1 MGEKAFARVLV
12 DELVDKIP
20 VDSRH
25 FLSENDID
33 PDNLD
38 DADEIWKTFVRYNVD
53 GGGIKSNIVY
63 KHWIK
68 LPDSSILLNR
78 TKLINE
84 VSELKDLKCY
94 ENFSAE
100 CPVTYKAGSLINS
113 DSCYG
118 NCDDCPF
125 VSLTNELS
133 WHRAHYRI
141 AKILLETSKRLLIE
155 NEYGSENGNLN
166 DVVSGLFSKYEGYP
180 DQSQMAT
187 EDLLNL
193 FKDIKGYGT
202 PPKVI
207 VWMLSE
213 MSSPVHNLNHWEMLD
228 YHQFNPVDTHVGRLM
243 ERFGFLEKNELNYQK
258 IDNKLNDLYPDE
270 PRKLDFALYRLGA
283 EMEQNICG
291 KEPKCGLCRE
301 TFPKI
306 FEQCPYMLKKPNE
319 LV

>member
-1 MGEKAFARVLV
+1 MDEKGFANILV
-12 DELVDKIP
+12 EELVDKIP

-25 FLSENDID
+25 FLSENGID

-63 KHWIK
+63 NYWIK
-68 LPDSSILLNR
+68 LPESSILLNR
-78 TKLINE
+78 TELINE
-84 VSELKDLKCY
+84 VSKLKDLKCY
-94 ENFSAE
+94 ENFSTE

-113 DSCYG
+113 DNCYG

-125 VSLTNELS
+125 ASLTKELK
-133 WHRAHYRI
+133 WHKAHYRI

-155 NEYGSENGNLN
+155 KEDGSKRGNLN
-166 DVVSGLFSKYEGYP
+166 DIVSGLFSKYDGHP
-180 DQSQMAT
+180 DQSKLAT
-187 EDLLNL
+187 EELLNL
-193 FKDIKGYGT
+193 FKGIKGYGT

-207 VWMLSE
+207 VWMFSE

-258 IDNKLNDLYPDE
+258 IENKLNDLYPEE

-291 KEPKCGLCRE
+291 KEPKCDLCHE

-306 FEQCPYMLKKPNE
+306 FEGCPYKVK
-319 LV
+319 V